1 MTLRVVHR
9 PTRTVHPAPVQE
21 AREVEAPPT
30 LPDGKSQGS
39 PLTSILPMIGMGVS
53 LTVMMVMRNPAF
65 MAIGAVVLCVA
76 LFGALAML
84 FSRRGQVARRRRNQ
98 RDLYLQYLEELREDL
113 SEWER
118 GTRSHARSLDPP
130 PEALGPALRAYA
142 ADVCDAL
149 PPPARPA
156 IVVEVDP
163 GLDLDRRTATIAY
176 RIAQEALLTAV
187 LHSGA
192 RTVTTRVAP

>member
-1 MTLRVVHR
+1 M
-9 PTRTVHPAPVQE
+9 
-21 AREVEAPPT
+21 EAPPT

-98 RDLYLQYLEELREDL
+98 RDLYLQAGYAVFAVDYRLAPE
-113 SEWER
+113 
-118 GTRSHARSLDPP
+118 TRLAEIVGDVRD
-130 PEALGPALRAYA
+130 ALGWLRGEGARRLRIDPKRLAVVGHSAGGYLALMAGC
-142 ADVCDAL
+142 V
-149 PPPARPA
+149 ARPRPQA
-156 IVVEVDP
+156 LVAFYGYGDIIGEWY
-163 GLDLDRRTATIAY
+163 AT
-176 RIAQEALLTAV
+176 
-187 LHSGA
+187 SSMS
-192 RTVTTRVAP
+192 TR

>member
-84 FSRRGQVARRRRNQ
+84 FSRRGQVTRRRRNQ

-130 PEALGPALRAYA
+130 PEALYDVLR
-142 ADVCDAL
+142 
-149 PPPARPA
+149 
-156 IVVEVDP
+156 DP
-163 GLDLDRRTATIAY
+163 TRLWERRRRNRDFLSVRVGTGMTAGHP
-176 RIAQEALLTAV
+176 L
-187 LHSGA
+187 
-192 RTVTTRVAP
+192 